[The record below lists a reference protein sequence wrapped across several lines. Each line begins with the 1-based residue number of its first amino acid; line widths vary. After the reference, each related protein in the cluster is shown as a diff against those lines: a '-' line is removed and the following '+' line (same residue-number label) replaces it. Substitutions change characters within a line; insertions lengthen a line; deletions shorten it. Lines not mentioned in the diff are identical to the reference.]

1 VCDEPHTII
10 VHRKHMALWIAYG
23 MYMDKPLRA
32 EDRTETGSISGWRE
46 AKIIE
51 HARSGERDP
60 SKLQTA
66 VLRVFQN

>member
-1 VCDEPHTII
+1 MDDDPETIDA
-10 VHRKHMALWIAYG
+10 MSSALIGACKALG
-23 MYMDKPLRA
+23 QKPGPDA
-32 EDRTETGSISGWRE
+32 RTRLLATT
-46 AKIIE
+46 IIE